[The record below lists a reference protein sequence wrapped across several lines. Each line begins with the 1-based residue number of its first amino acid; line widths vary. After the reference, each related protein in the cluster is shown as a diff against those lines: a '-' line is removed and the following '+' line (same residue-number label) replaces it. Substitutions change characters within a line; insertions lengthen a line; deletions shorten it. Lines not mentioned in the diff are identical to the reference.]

1 MMQARSFRVLMVALG
16 LVWVGAAVGIAQTK
30 LLRFPDISGDQIVF
44 TYAGDLWLVGDAGGA
59 ARRLTAHP
67 GLELFAKFSP
77 DGQWIAFTGQY
88 DGDEQVYVVPVTGGA
103 PRQLTFYPAKG
114 PFAPRWG
121 FDNQVYDW
129 TPDGEAILFRSMRY
143 GYDLS
148 DTRLFTVAVAG
159 GLPQPLP
166 MPISGAG
173 DLSPDGS
180 RIVYSPLVRD
190 FRTWKRYEG
199 GWAQE
204 LYIFDLDSYD
214 FERLTDHPRAD
225 RDPMWIGD
233 EIYFTSDRDGKNNLY
248 AYDTLSRVTEQLTR
262 EDVWDIRWPADDGES
277 RIVYELDGELQVFD
291 IAAGRSRPL
300 SIFVPDDGLYKR
312 PHFKSV
318 GDQIEDFSLS
328 PKGERALF
336 VARGDVFSTPIEKG
350 ATRNLT
356 ATSGAHDKWASWSPD
371 GRRIAF
377 ISDRTGEE
385 EVYVVDQDGSGE
397 PEQLT
402 ENGDAMRY
410 SPKWAPDGERIAFTD
425 KNGKL
430 WVVTVDSKTI
440 TLVADDQQGAIDA
453 YAWSPHGGHLA
464 FILSEVSGYGSIHIW
479 SVGDST
485 RHKITSELFNEF
497 DLAWDP
503 EGNYLYYLS
512 DREYTP
518 QISSIE
524 WNFAT
529 DRETFVYALALRDD
543 VAHPLPP
550 ESDEVTLDEKKE
562 EDEAEDE
569 EGDKAYLEIDFEGL
583 GDRVA
588 RIPVESDNYG
598 GLSAAKGFILFARG
612 GPFYYGRSSDIETE
626 LKIFSFEDRE
636 AKTLAENIQGYA
648 LSSDGTKVLVRHPSG
663 FKLYDVSVTG
673 KDSAKEVSTA
683 ALRSRIVPQD
693 EWAQIFDEVWRR
705 YRDFFYVENMHGY
718 DWEALREQYRPW
730 LEHVGHRSDL
740 NYLIGEMIAE
750 LSVGHAYVEGGDYDL
765 PERHDVALLGA
776 ELELDPAANRF
787 KISRILPGHNE
798 EDHYRSPLTEIGVD
812 VGDGDY
818 LLAIDGVELS
828 GDMNPYRL
836 LRDKGDRQVELTV
849 GSASTLVGSR
859 KVYFEP
865 ITAETSLRYL
875 DWVEGNYHRVS
886 EMTGGRVGYMH
897 IPDMGDSGLREF
909 IKWYFPQIRK
919 AGLIVDVRGNG
930 GGNVSQM
937 LIERLGR
944 RPLGTGFGRNSETT
958 DTYPGTAF
966 YGHMACLLDEDSAS
980 DGDIFP
986 FYFREAGLG
995 PLIGKRTWGGVVG
1008 IAGRGPLIDG
1018 GTIYVPE
1025 FSTNDM
1031 EGNWIIE
1038 GIGVEPDI
1046 EVENDPK
1053 SVLEGRDP
1061 QLERAVEE
1069 VLKAIEAD
1077 PKVLPERPA
1086 PPVKTD

>member
-1 MMQARSFRVLMVALG
+1 MQARRFRVLMVAVVLVLLG
-16 LVWVGAAVGIAQTK
+16 TAVGSAQTK
-30 LLRFPDISGDQIVF
+30 LLRFPDISGDQVVF
-44 TYAGDLWLVGDAGGA
+44 TYAGDLWLASTSGDT

-88 DGDEQVYVVPVTGGA
+88 DGDEQVYVVPTSGGA
-103 PRQLTFYPAKG
+103 PRQLTYYPAKG

-148 DTRLFTVAVAG
+148 DTRLFKVSLEG
-159 GLPQPLP
+159 GLAQPLA

-173 DLSPDGS
+173 DLSPDGT

-204 LYIFDLDSYD
+204 LYIFDLESHD
-214 FERLTDHPRAD
+214 FEQITDHPRAD
-225 RDPMWIGD
+225 RDPMWIGGK
-233 EIYFTSDRDGKNNLY
+233 IYFTSDRDGKNNLY
-248 AYDTLSRVTEQLTR
+248 AYDTLSKVTEQLTQ
-262 EDVWDIRWPADDGES
+262 EDVWDIRWPADDGEG
-277 RIVYELDGELQVFD
+277 RIVYELDGELQIFD

-300 SIFVPDDGLYKR
+300 SIFVPDDGLHKR
-312 PHFKSV
+312 PTYKSV
-318 GDQIEDFSLS
+318 GDQIEGFALS
-328 PKGERALF
+328 PEGKRALF
-336 VARGDVFSTPIEKG
+336 VARGDVFTAPIEKG
-350 ATRNLT
+350 PTRNLT
-356 ATSGAHDKWASWSPD
+356 ESSNAHDKWARWSPD
-371 GRRIAF
+371 GRKIAF
-377 ISDRTGEE
+377 ISDMTGEE
-385 EVYVVDQDGSGE
+385 ELYLLDQGGSGE

-402 ENGDAMRY
+402 VDGDAMRY
-410 SPKWAPDGERIAFTD
+410 APIWAPDGQRIAFSD

-430 WVVTVDSKTI
+430 WVVNVDSKAV
-440 TLVADDQQGAIDA
+440 TLVADDMQGAINA
-453 YAWSPHGGHLA
+453 YAWSPNGGHLA
-464 FILSEVSGYGSIHIW
+464 FILSEVNGFGSIHIW
-479 SVGDST
+479 RVGDET
-485 RHKITSELFNEF
+485 PHRVTSEMYNEF

-503 EGNYLYYLS
+503 EGKYLYYLS

-529 DRETFVYALALRDD
+529 DRETFLYALALRDD
-543 VAHPLPP
+543 VEPPLPP
-550 ESDEVTLDEKKE
+550 ESDEVTLE
-562 EDEAEDE
+562 EDEDEEEAE
-569 EGDKAYLEIDFEGL
+569 EGDGEKAYIDIDFEGL
-583 GDRVA
+583 GGRVA

-598 GLSAAKGFILFARG
+598 GLSAAKGFILFTRG
-612 GPFYYGRSSDIETE
+612 GPFYYGRSPDIETE
-626 LKIFSFEDRE
+626 LKIFSLEDRE
-636 AKTLAENIQGYA
+636 AKTLAKDIQGYA
-648 LSSDGTKVLVRHPSG
+648 LSFDGSKALVRHASG
-663 FKLYDVSVTG
+663 FKLYDVSAEG

-683 ALRSRIVPQD
+683 NLKARIVPQE
-693 EWAQIFDEVWRR
+693 EWAEIFEEVWRR
-705 YRDFFYVENMHGY
+705 YRDFFYVDNMHGY
-718 DWEALREQYRPW
+718 DWAALREQYRPW

-740 NYLIGEMIAE
+740 NYVIGEMIAE
-750 LSVGHAYVEGGDYDL
+750 LSVGHAYVSGGDFEL
-765 PERHDVALLGA
+765 PERRSVALPGA
-776 ELELDPAANRF
+776 ELELDSQADRYRIA
-787 KISRILPGHNE
+787 KILPGHNE
-798 EDHYRSPLTEIGVD
+798 EEEYRSPLTEIGVD
-812 VGDGDY
+812 VQAGDY
-818 LLAIDGVELS
+818 LLAIDGEEVTGS
-828 GDMNPYRL
+828 MNPYRL
-836 LRDKGDRQVELTV
+836 LRDKADRQVELTV
-849 GSASTLVGSR
+849 GTAPTMAGSR
-859 KVYFEP
+859 KVSFKP

-875 DWVEGNYHRVS
+875 AWVQGNYDRVS
-886 EMTGGRVGYMH
+886 EMTDSRVGYMH
-897 IPDMGDSGLREF
+897 IPDMGDTGLSEF
-909 IKWYFPQIRK
+909 IKWYYPQIRK

-944 RPLGTGFGRNSETT
+944 KPLGTGFGRNSEVAG
-958 DTYPGTAF
+958 TYPGTAF

-986 FYFREAGLG
+986 YYFREAGLG

-1031 EGNWIIE
+1031 QGNWIIE

-1077 PKVLPERPA
+1077 PRELPSRPD

>member
-1 MMQARSFRVLMVALG
+1 MQARRFRVLMVAVL
-16 LVWVGAAVGIAQTK
+16 LVLVGATVASAQTK
-30 LLRFPDISGDQIVF
+30 LLRFPDISGDKVVF
-44 TYAGDLWLVGDAGGA
+44 TYAGDLWLASASGGTA
-59 ARRLTAHP
+59 WRLTAHP

-103 PRQLTFYPAKG
+103 PKQLTYYPAKG

-129 TPDGEAILFRSMRY
+129 TRDGSGILFRAMRY

-148 DTRLFTVAVAG
+148 DTRLFKVPVEG
-159 GLPQPLP
+159 GLPEPLP

-173 DLSPDGS
+173 DLSPDGTQV
-180 RIVYSPLVRD
+180 VYSPLVRD

-204 LYIFDLDSYD
+204 LYIFDLDSFD
-214 FERLTDHPRAD
+214 FEQITDHPRAD
-225 RDPMWIGD
+225 RDPMWIGGK
-233 EIYFTSDRDGKNNLY
+233 IYFTSDRDDKNNLY
-248 AYDTLSRVTEQLTR
+248 AYDTLTKVTEQVTA
-262 EDVWDIRWPADDGES
+262 EDTWDIRWPSDDGEGQ
-277 RIVYELDGELQVFD
+277 IVYELDGELQIFD
-291 IAAGRSRPL
+291 IAAARSRSL
-300 SIFVPDDGLYKR
+300 SIVVPDDGLYKR
-312 PHFKSV
+312 PAVKSV
-318 GDQIEDFSLS
+318 GNQIEGFALS
-328 PKGERALF
+328 PKGERALI
-336 VARGDVFSTPIEKG
+336 VARGDVFTAPIEKG
-350 ATRNLT
+350 PTRNLT
-356 ATSGAHDKWASWSPD
+356 ESSSAHDKWASWSPD
-371 GRRIAF
+371 GREIAF
-377 ISDRTGEE
+377 ISDGTGEE
-385 EVYVVDQDGSGE
+385 EIYIVDQDGSGE

-402 ENGDAMRY
+402 DNGEAMRY
-410 SPKWAPDGERIAFTD
+410 TPIWAPDGERISFTD

-430 WVVTVDSKTI
+430 WVVDVGTKQM
-440 TLVADDQQGAIDA
+440 TLVADDEQGAINA
-453 YAWSPHGGHLA
+453 YAWSPNGGHLA
-464 FILSEVSGYGSIHIW
+464 FILSETTGYGSIHIW
-479 SVGDST
+479 SVGEET
-485 RHKITSELFNEF
+485 PHKITSELFNEF

-529 DRETFVYALALRDD
+529 DRETFIYALALRDD

-550 ESDEVTLDEKKE
+550 ESDEVTLE
-562 EDEAEDE
+562 EDEDKEEAEE
-569 EGDKAYLEIDFEGL
+569 EGEVEKAYVEIDFEGL
-583 GDRVA
+583 SGRVA

-598 GLSAAKGFILFARG
+598 NLNASKGFILYSRG
-612 GPFYYGRSSDIETE
+612 GPFYYGRSSDIKTE

-636 AKTLAENIQGYA
+636 GKTLAEDIQGYA
-648 LSSDGTKVLVRHPSG
+648 LSSDGSKALVRHSSG
-663 FKLYDVSVTG
+663 FKLYDVSTNG

-683 ALRSRIVPQD
+683 NLKSRVVPQQ

-718 DWEALREQYRPW
+718 DWAALRDQYRPW

-765 PERHDVALLGA
+765 PKRHEVALPGA
-776 ELELDPAANRF
+776 EFELDSGAGHYRIA
-787 KISRILPGHNE
+787 KILPGHNE
-798 EDHYRSPLTEIGVD
+798 EDQYRSPLTEIGVD
-812 VGDGDY
+812 VQVGDY
-818 LLAIDGVELS
+818 VLAIDDEELT
-828 GDMNPYRL
+828 GGMNPYQL
-836 LRDKGDRQVELTV
+836 LRDKADRPVGLTV
-849 GSASTLVGSR
+849 NSAPTISGAR
-859 KVYFEP
+859 KVTFNP
-865 ITAETSLRYL
+865 ITAESRLRYL
-875 DWVEGNYHRVS
+875 AWVEGNYDRVQ

-897 IPDMGDSGLREF
+897 IPDMGDRGLREF
-909 IKWYFPQIRK
+909 VKWYFPQLRK
-919 AGLIVDVRGNG
+919 EGLIVDVRGNG

-944 RPLGTGFGRNSETT
+944 KPLGTGFGRNSEVP

-1008 IAGRGPLIDG
+1008 IGGRGPLIDG

-1031 EGNWIIE
+1031 QGNWIIE
-1038 GIGVEPDI
+1038 GLGVEPDI

-1053 SVLEGRDP
+1053 SILEGRDP
-1061 QLERAVEE
+1061 QLERGVEE
-1069 VLKAIEAD
+1069 VMKSIESE
-1077 PKVLPERPA
+1077 PRLLPTRAE
-1086 PPVKTD
+1086 PPVKTE

>member
-1 MMQARSFRVLMVALG
+1 MVAMVLVLLG
-16 LVWVGAAVGIAQTK
+16 TAVGSAQTK
-30 LLRFPDISGDQIVF
+30 LLRFPDISGDQVVF
-44 TYAGDLWLVGDAGGA
+44 TYAGDLWLASTSGGT

-88 DGDEQVYVVPVTGGA
+88 DGDEQVYIVPVTGGS
-103 PRQLTFYPAKG
+103 PKQLTYYPAKG

-129 TPDGEAILFRSMRY
+129 SRDGSSIVFRAMRY

-148 DTRLFTVAVAG
+148 DTRLFKVPVEG
-159 GLPQPLP
+159 GLAQPLP
-166 MPISGAG
+166 MPISGSG
-173 DLSPDGS
+173 DLSPDGT

-204 LYIFDLDSYD
+204 LYIFDLESHD
-214 FERLTDHPRAD
+214 FEQITDHPRAD
-225 RDPMWIGD
+225 RDPMWIGGK
-233 EIYFTSDRDGKNNLY
+233 IYFTSDRDGKNNLF
-248 AYDTLSRVTEQLTR
+248 AYDTLSKVIEQLTQ

-277 RIVYELDGELQVFD
+277 RIVYELDGELQIFD
-291 IAAGRSRPL
+291 IADGRSRPL
-300 SIFVPDDGLYKR
+300 SVFVPDDGLHNR
-312 PHFKSV
+312 PVYKSV
-318 GDQIEDFSLS
+318 GDQIEGFALS

-336 VARGDVFSTPIEKG
+336 VARGDVFTAPIEKG
-350 ATRNLT
+350 PTRNLT
-356 ATSGAHDKWASWSPD
+356 ESSDAHDKWARWSPD
-371 GRRIAF
+371 GRKIAF
-377 ISDRTGEE
+377 ISDMTGEE
-385 EVYVVDQDGSGE
+385 ELYLVDQDGSGDPE
-397 PEQLT
+397 PLT
-402 ENGDAMRY
+402 EGGDAMRY
-410 SPKWAPDGERIAFTD
+410 APIWAPDGERIAFSD

-430 WVVTVDSKTI
+430 WVVNVDTKAM
-440 TLVADDQQGAIDA
+440 TLVADDEQGAINA
-453 YAWSPHGGHLA
+453 YAWSPNGGHLA
-464 FILSEVSGYGSIHIW
+464 FILSEVTGFGSIHIW
-479 SVGDST
+479 SVGGDT
-485 RHKITSELFNEF
+485 THRVTGELFNEF

-543 VAHPLPP
+543 VEHPLPP
-550 ESDEVTLDEKKE
+550 ESDEVTLHGEGNDEEAEEE
-562 EDEAEDE
+562 EDDIE
-569 EGDKAYLEIDFEGL
+569 KAYIGIDFEGL
-583 GDRVA
+583 GRRVA

-598 GLSAAKGFILFARG
+598 GLGAAKGFVLFSRG
-612 GPFYYGRSSDIETE
+612 GPFYYGRSPDIKTE

-636 AKTLAENIQGYA
+636 AKTLAEDIQGYA
-648 LSSDGTKVLVRHPSG
+648 LSSDGSKVLVRHPSG
-663 FKLYDVSVTG
+663 FKLYDVAAKG
-673 KDSAKEVSTA
+673 KDSAKDVSTA
-683 ALRSRIVPQD
+683 NLKTRVVPQE
-693 EWAQIFDEVWRR
+693 EWVQIFDEVWRR

-750 LSVGHAYVEGGDYDL
+750 LSVGHAYVSGGDYDL
-765 PERHDVALLGA
+765 PKRRKVALLGA
-776 ELELDPAANRF
+776 ELELDAGADRYRIA
-787 KISRILPGHNE
+787 KILPGHNE
-798 EDHYRSPLTEIGVD
+798 EEEYRSPLTEIGVD
-812 VGDGDY
+812 VREGDY
-818 LLAIDGVELS
+818 LLAIDGEEVT
-828 GDMNPYRL
+828 GGMNPYQL
-836 LRDKGDRQVELTV
+836 LMDKSDRRVELTV
-849 GSASTLVGSR
+849 GSAPKIEGSR
-859 KVYFEP
+859 KVTFKP

-875 DWVEGNYHRVS
+875 AWVQGNHDRVS
-886 EMTGGRVGYMH
+886 VMTDGRVGYMH
-897 IPDMGDSGLREF
+897 IPDMGDTGLSEF
-909 IKWYFPQIRK
+909 VKWYYPQIRK
-919 AGLIVDVRGNG
+919 EGLIVDVRGNG

-944 RPLGTGFGRNSETT
+944 KPLGTGFGRNSEIPG
-958 DTYPGTAF
+958 TYPGTAF

-986 FYFREAGLG
+986 YYFREAGLG

-1018 GTIYVPE
+1018 GTIFVPE

-1031 EGNWIIE
+1031 QGNWIIE

-1077 PKVLPERPA
+1077 PRALPARPD